1 VDGKEDSLAVSAQR
15 KAPVLKNF
23 GCKKIEG
30 ATAAGLLA
38 LRVLRPL
45 IDP

>member
-1 VDGKEDSLAVSAQR
+1 LLRKELSGKEE
-15 KAPVLKNF
+15 KN
-23 GCKKIEG
+23 GELENIEAKKIEG
-30 ATAAGLLA
+30 ATSAGLLA

>member
-1 VDGKEDSLAVSAQR
+1 MERIENNSEFETRIEAQ
-15 KAPVLKNF
+15 
-23 GCKKIEG
+23 KKIEG
-30 ATAAGLLA
+30 ATSAGLLA